1 VSTAHHE
8 YPRGPRLTLREF
20 RPDDLL
26 AWQRIAGDPRVAAHT
41 PWPALA
47 TPDTAGAWLA
57 ETARMAQA
65 KPRRSFYLGLEYAA
79 LGLEYGD
86 LIGTATL
93 DILSFPHRQGEI
105 GVYLRP
111 DRWAEGFGTEAARLL
126 LELAFSRLELHR
138 VQATFDP
145 RNLPGLRVAE
155 HIKMRPEG
163 ILLDRYLIGGQWQD
177 RAMYA
182 ITLPEWRGVGRQQH
196 VTFEGVAE
204 EPLIGS
210 PRAGEQAPAPGAAS
224 VAEPQP
230 AEARSAQGQG
240 GPGQSDPSRPADTPQ
255 SADPAQAPAEPLAGA
270 SAAAQDAFPEEDFAE
285 SAHQPPVG
293 GTGGS
298 DGPGDSGGPAG
309 AGGPGGAAAGETF
322 EPQVLAAQIVTR
334 QIEVVEVLPRE
345 L

>member
-1 VSTAHHE
+1 MS
-8 YPRGPRLTLREF
+8 LREF

-65 KPRRSFYLGLEYAA
+65 QPRRSFYLAVEQ
-79 LGLEYGD
+79 YGD

-111 DRWAEGFGTEAARLL
+111 DRWAEGLGTETTRLL

-145 RNLPGLRVAE
+145 RNLAGLRVAE
-155 HIKMRPEG
+155 HVKMRPEG
-163 ILLDRYLIGGQWQD
+163 VLLDRYLIAGQWQD

-182 ITLPEWRGVGRQQH
+182 ITLPEWRGLGRQPN
-196 VTFEGVAE
+196 VVFEGVAE

-210 PRAGEQAPAPGAAS
+210 PRAEEPHLAEPRPEEPRLEEPPAAAEPPIDEPATAPAQE
-224 VAEPQP
+224 EPLV
-230 AEARSAQGQG
+230 G
-240 GPGQSDPSRPADTPQ
+240 DTLSSEELFGEGLFRDLAPDDVP
-255 SADPAQAPAEPLAGA
+255 SADRDGA
-270 SAAAQDAFPEEDFAE
+270 
-285 SAHQPPVG
+285 
-293 GTGGS
+293 
-298 DGPGDSGGPAG
+298 
-309 AGGPGGAAAGETF
+309 
-322 EPQVLAAQIVTR
+322 EPQVLTAQIVTR
-334 QIEVVEVLPRE
+334 QIEVVEILPRD

>member
-1 VSTAHHE
+1 MSSPHHE
-8 YPRGPRLTLREF
+8 YPRGPRLSLREF

-41 PWPALA
+41 PWPALT

-57 ETARMAQA
+57 ETTRMAQA
-65 KPRRSFYLGLEYAA
+65 KPRRSFY

-111 DRWAEGFGTEAARLL
+111 DRWAEGLGTEAARLL

-155 HIKMRPEG
+155 HVKMRPEG
-163 ILLDRYLIGGQWQD
+163 ILLDRYLIAGQWQD

-182 ITLPEWRGVGRQQH
+182 ITLPEWRGLGRQPH
-196 VTFEGVAE
+196 VTFEGSGE

-210 PRAGEQAPAPGAAS
+210 PRAEEPPADEVGRANGSPAGEPAPAPDEPLVGETMTADELF
-224 VAEPQP
+224 AE
-230 AEARSAQGQG
+230 ELF
-240 GPGQSDPSRPADTPQ
+240 DEPSRPAD
-255 SADPAQAPAEPLAGA
+255 
-270 SAAAQDAFPEEDFAE
+270 
-285 SAHQPPVG
+285 
-293 GTGGS
+293 
-298 DGPGDSGGPAG
+298 
-309 AGGPGGAAAGETF
+309 GAAADGEAA
-322 EPQVLAAQIVTR
+322 EPQMLTAQIVTR
-334 QIEVVEVLPRE
+334 QIEVVEILPRE
-345 L
+345 P

>member
-1 VSTAHHE
+1 MSTPHHE
-8 YPRGPRLTLREF
+8 YPRGPRLSLREF

-65 KPRRSFYLGLEYAA
+65 TPRRSFYLGLEYGDLIGAA
-79 LGLEYGD
+79 GGD

-111 DRWAEGFGTEAARLL
+111 DRWAEGLGTEAARLL

-163 ILLDRYLIGGQWQD
+163 ILLDRYLIAGQWQD

-182 ITLPEWRGVGRQQH
+182 ITLPEWRGLGRGQH
-196 VTFEGVAE
+196 VTFEGTAE

-210 PRAGEQAPAPGAAS
+210 PRSEEQPPADGPPSG
-224 VAEPQP
+224 AEPQ
-230 AEARSAQGQG
+230 S
-240 GPGQSDPSRPADTPQ
+240 
-255 SADPAQAPAEPLAGA
+255 APASPNPQPSPNPPNPQTPPNPPAGDEPQPGEEPDPESTEPVTAPEEPL
-270 SAAAQDAFPEEDFAE
+270 
-285 SAHQPPVG
+285 VG
-293 GTGGS
+293 GRFA
-298 DGPGDSGGPAG
+298 GDP
-309 AGGPGGAAAGETF
+309 AAGEPT
-322 EPQVLAAQIVTR
+322 ERQVLTAQIVTR
-334 QIEVVEVLPRE
+334 QIEVVEILPRE
-345 L
+345 P